1 MNKNKNKNKNKLCEP
16 LTLEQVSLIM
26 QPLHGDGL
34 NHEFRWT
41 ESRTYFHLHTF
52 FDFMND
58 VGYYDGVI
66 PVHMF
71 IRKDA
76 TILERSYVRCKN
88 TGKYFGI
95 RDYLE
100 ELLYIA
106 LQKGVT
112 DCHETA
118 SA

>member
-1 MNKNKNKNKNKLCEP
+1 MKKKKKKNKLCEP
-16 LTLEQVSLIM
+16 LTLEQVSSIVQQL
-26 QPLHGDGL
+26 QGSGL
-34 NHEFRWT
+34 NYEFWWT

-76 TILERSYVRCKN
+76 KILERSYVRCKN

-100 ELLYIA
+100 DSLYMV
-106 LQKGVT
+106 LRKGVT
-112 DCHETA
+112 DCYETA

>member
-1 MNKNKNKNKNKLCEP
+1 MRKKNKLCEP
-16 LTLEQVSLIM
+16 LTLDQVSSIV
-26 QPLHGDGL
+26 QQLHGSGL
-34 NHEFRWT
+34 NYKFQWT

-52 FDFMND
+52 FDFMNE

-76 TILERSYVRCKN
+76 KILERSYVRCKN

-100 ELLYIA
+100 DSLYA
-106 LQKGVT
+106 VLQEGVNE
-112 DCHETA
+112 CHETA